1 MPQHHTSSA
10 LARRPLRSRSWR
22 PVRRAAAWLAGTGV
36 APDAISTTGL
46 VAALAAAVCLLAV
59 PASPDP
65 VRIALLLAAAGLV
78 GLRLLA
84 NVLDGLVAI
93 EGGRR
98 SALGDL
104 FNEVPD
110 RIADAAVLVAAG
122 YAVPVLAVAP
132 ALGWAAALLALLT
145 AYVRLLGGALG
156 LPQSFAGPMAKP
168 QRMLALIAAA
178 LLSVP
183 ETLLAGYHGRV
194 LLAAL
199 AIVAAGTL
207 LTAGRRLAILARD
220 LRDPSER

>member
-10 LARRPLRSRSWR
+10 LARRPLRSRGWR
-22 PVRRAAAWLAGTGV
+22 PVRRAAARLAGAGV
-36 APDAISTTGL
+36 APDAISAAGL
-46 VAALAAAVCLLAV
+46 AAALAAAGCLLAV

-65 VRIALLLAAAGLV
+65 LRVALLLAAAGLV

-104 FNEVPD
+104 CNEVPD

-122 YAVPVLAVAP
+122 YAVTVP
-132 ALGWAAALLALLT
+132 ALGWAAALLAVLT

-168 QRMLALIAAA
+168 QRMLALIAAT

-194 LLAAL
+194 LLAGL

-207 LTAGRRLAILARD
+207 LTAGRRLAILGRD
-220 LRDPSER
+220 LRDLDEP

>member
-1 MPQHHTSSA
+1 MQQHHGFSA
-10 LARRPLRSRSWR
+10 LERRPLRSRSWR
-22 PVRRAAAWLAGTGV
+22 PIRRVAARLAAFGAV
-36 APDAISTTGL
+36 PNAISTAGL
-46 VAALAAAVCLLAV
+46 AAALAAAACLL
-59 PASPDP
+59 
-65 VRIALLLAAAGLV
+65 AGLV

-98 SALGDL
+98 SAVGDL
-104 FNEVPD
+104 FNDVPD
-110 RIADAAVLVAAG
+110 RIADAVVLVAAG
-122 YAVPVLAVAP
+122 YAVPDSAAALV
-132 ALGWAAALLALLT
+132 LGWAAALLAVLT

-183 ETLLAGYHGRV
+183 ETLLAGYRGRV
-194 LLAAL
+194 LLAGL

-207 LTAGRRLAILARD
+207 VTVVRRLAIVSRGL
-220 LRDPSER
+220 SER